1 MTDSGK
7 RLARALARVNETK
20 VLAQLAARL
29 WRDAITELRD
39 ARAEVLREE
48 TTPREPVGAGR

>member
-1 MTDSGK
+1 MTDTGK

-20 VLAQLAARL
+20 TLAQLAARL
-29 WRDAITELRD
+29 WRESIDELRD

-48 TTPREPVGAGR
+48 TTPREPVGVGR